1 MTSTSPKL
9 VLSIQNGSRAD
20 TVFEVPAGQVRTVG
34 RTHQSNVA
42 IEDDNFMSGIHF
54 EVENFGVYAEVR
66 DQRSTNKTWL
76 NNEVITS
83 SRLSTGDII
92 RAGKTFFA
100 VEWERYS
107 TAESLASEKATS
119 PPNRYDSVPVRVPAP
134 VYAPAQEYTPSPS
147 DSSERAHIEPDRD
160 SPLGSLSANFF
171 KHQALNESSF
181 PSNSAV
187 DSPISHSVHDF
198 PLSFADSHVAVE
210 SKDSRANES
219 RYPSSDSRKSS
230 YGSPL
235 DSSSVFGPSR
245 KHQPEKF
252 SANGSGVLR
261 LRQNKNRAKQSDIG
275 TVILRL
281 AQTQSV
287 FVIVHFRKI
296 GLTTPVN
303 FRIAPVFPEINDHEH
318 MPVIVEAKE
327 WLSNVSQ
334 TLSGRLI
341 QADGMM
347 VVVTSSPSRSLEAVQ
362 GLGQQAVPGFSERGG
377 FLGWCWPSQML
388 AISSQIPNSGL
399 FDLMGESVLGFVFGF
414 PAVGDGLMAISKPDL
429 RESLSALGFE

>member
-1 MTSTSPKL
+1 MK
-9 VLSIQNGSRAD
+9 
-20 TVFEVPAGQVRTVG
+20 TVG

-76 NNEVITS
+76 NNEVISS

-107 TAESLASEKATS
+107 TVDSLTSEKTS
-119 PPNRYDSVPVRVPAP
+119 PPPDIYDPVPARMPAPIDVPAP
-134 VYAPAQEYTPSPS
+134 VYAPVYSRAPSE
-147 DSSERAHIEPDRD
+147 SSERVNIEPDRN

-171 KHQALNESSF
+171 KHQAPNESSN
-181 PSNSAV
+181 PAYSAA
-187 DSPISHSVHDF
+187 DSPISHSVNDF
-198 PLSFADSHVAVE
+198 PLSFADSHVAFE
-210 SKDSRANES
+210 SKDSKASENRHPYS
-219 RYPSSDSRKSS
+219 DSHSDSRKIS

-235 DSSSVFGPSR
+235 DSSSVFIPSTDYR
-245 KHQPEKF
+245 SHKLSED
-252 SANGSGVLR
+252 GSGVLR
-261 LRQNKNRAKQSDIG
+261 LRQNKNRSKQSDIG
-275 TVILRL
+275 TIISRL

-287 FVIVHFRKI
+287 FVIVHFKKI

-303 FRIAPVFPEINDHEH
+303 LRVSPVFPEIKNHEH

-327 WLSNVSQ
+327 WLGNASQ

-347 VVVTSSPSRSLEAVQ
+347 IVVTSSPSKLLEAVQ
-362 GLGQQAVPGFSERGG
+362 GLGRQAVPGFSERGG
-377 FLGWCWPSQML
+377 FLGWCWPSQMHG
-388 AISSQIPNSGL
+388 ISSQIPDSGL
-399 FDLMGESVLGFVFGF
+399 IELMGESVLGFVFGF
-414 PAVGDGLMAISKPDL
+414 PPAGDGLMAIARADL
-429 RESLSALGFE
+429 NERLAALGFE